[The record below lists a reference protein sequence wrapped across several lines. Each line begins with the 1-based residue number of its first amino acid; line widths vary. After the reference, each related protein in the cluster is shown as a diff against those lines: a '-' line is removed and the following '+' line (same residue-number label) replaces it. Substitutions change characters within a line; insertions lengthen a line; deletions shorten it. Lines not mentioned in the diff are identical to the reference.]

1 MTRKHYVTVLLVV
14 LILSSCSKTA
24 MDTNTPAIIPPL
36 QDASYTMQI
45 TTYWSSP
52 AFVVPAG
59 VHITAITGMVH
70 TPDTLLWKPGL
81 HATPGLED
89 VAEIGA
95 PAKMNLEIDAVIAAQ
110 KASERFNITPPA
122 INGSVQK
129 NLTLTQKFSEISFA
143 SMIAPSPDWFLGI
156 HNLSLI
162 SNHEWI
168 KDTLVNIY
176 VYDAGTEDGDVFGY
190 SNPATTPQ
198 QNVNLLQAA
207 QATVLANGNPS
218 LARIATVRFT
228 KN

>member
-1 MTRKHYVTVLLVV
+1 MTRKHCVAALLAVQ
-14 LILSSCSKTA
+14 ILASCSKTT
-24 MDTNTPAIIPPL
+24 METNTPTIIPPL
-36 QDASYTMQI
+36 PDASYTMQV
-45 TTYWSSP
+45 TTYWSPP

-70 TPDTLLWKPGL
+70 TPDTMLWKPGL
-81 HATPGLED
+81 RATSGLED

-95 PAKMNLEIDAVIAAQ
+95 PAKMNIEIDTVIAAQ

-129 NLTLTQKFSEISFA
+129 NLTLTQKFSEVSFA

-156 HNLSLI
+156 HNFSLI
-162 SNHEWI
+162 SNNEWI

-190 SNPATTPQ
+190 SNPPTTPQ

-218 LARIATVRFT
+218 LAHIATVRFT